1 MIGYIISIVIG
12 ILVGIVTGL
21 IPGLHVNL
29 LITLFGSF
37 LFFVFTDTD
46 PLLAAIFIISL
57 STTHIIINFIPSI
70 YLGVPNSDTALNILP
85 AHKMVKKGLGHH
97 ALVLNLVG
105 CIFGLIFTILLL
117 PLVFKV
123 IPSLYNNLSL
133 YIPYI
138 LILICIL
145 LIINNKNKFFW
156 AVIIFISSGILGILA
171 LDVVSIKEP
180 LLGLFSGLFGL
191 SMLTISIN
199 SKNSI
204 PNQEKSLIKINKK
217 SLLKFSF
224 IGSLF
229 SSIFAFLPTISPSQI
244 VIFVSSIFGKIK
256 TKNQLILIGA
266 INTAAFLISIIT
278 LYLFLKSRNAPIFF
292 ISQVISLNITQNIL
306 ILLII
311 SMVISCA
318 IATIITIKI
327 SKYFSNIITRIDY
340 KKITLIIILFILALV
355 IVISGILGLI
365 VLITGTA
372 IGVLCQQKNI
382 NKSVLMASLI
392 LPTILYYLI

>member
-1 MIGYIISIVIG
+1 MMGYIISIVIG

-123 IPSLYNNLSL
+123 IPNLYNNLSL

-204 PNQEKSLIKINKK
+204 PKQEKGLIKINKK

-318 IATIITIKI
+318 IATIITMKI
-327 SKYFSNIITRIDY
+327 SKYW
-340 KKITLIIILFILALV
+340 
-355 IVISGILGLI
+355 
-365 VLITGTA
+365 
-372 IGVLCQQKNI
+372 
-382 NKSVLMASLI
+382 SVSRF
-392 LPTILYYLI
+392 